1 MVKIEFKTG
10 NSTFSDEAKELEI
23 ARILKKIAYQI
34 ATGYDND
41 KIRDI
46 NGNTIGSW
54 EITEERQ

>member
-10 NSTFSDEAKELEI
+10 NSAFSDGNMELEI

-34 ATGYDND
+34 ESGYDND
-41 KIRDI
+41 KIRDF

-54 EITEERQ
+54 EITEEN